1 MESFIK
7 DYVDASLDLTKAE
20 TRLIEELHNRLN
32 VDEGNFKS
40 ISLET
45 VVRDTQFVQVIVIQL
60 TGANSFRSE
69 DLVGINGLTIITPN
83 RIEISAGEID
93 L

>member
-20 TRLIEELHNRLN
+20 TRLMEELHNRLN